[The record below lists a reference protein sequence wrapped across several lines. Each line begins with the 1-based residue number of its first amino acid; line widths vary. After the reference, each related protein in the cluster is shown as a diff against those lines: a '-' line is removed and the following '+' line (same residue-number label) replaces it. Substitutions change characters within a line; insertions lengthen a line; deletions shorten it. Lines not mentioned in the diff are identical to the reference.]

1 MAIEQKKLDDL
12 VEIKILDPSNMWERM
27 IAVPEQIISAGK
39 QVSEIALPE
48 IYRNAKAV
56 VFAGMGGSAVAGD
69 FLQSVLLSK
78 WCERGGRQVAAPI
91 FLVSRSRSL
100 PSWVD
105 ETTLVFISSYSG
117 NTEETLA
124 CFDDAVERAAMIIA
138 FTSGGKLHEKATGAG
153 VPIFDVG
160 GFIHQGL
167 PPRDTVEPRTT
178 VMASFV
184 GSLGVL
190 CRLGLV
196 DGELDTVWL
205 AAFAREVMSFYIP
218 SSPTNAA
225 EEPTIEGSLWPSH
238 NLAKQLATRLAGK
251 IVVVYGGDELDSV
264 ARRWKTQ
271 INENADS
278 WAFAE
283 ALPDANHNSV
293 NGYRLEDMESK
304 VEVVLLSN
312 GDPRFPKLDK
322 VQELF
327 RSKGVPVQS
336 VSIHSQMRRVEDR
349 HRFASS
355 PTNLQQQVTNHAN
368 RVAEQGH
375 RALVRE
381 KEREYRGWKDKYNQH
396 LEITRI
402 LIGTCL
408 GDWVSYY
415 MALLTGVD
423 PSPVPHITALKD
435 VP

>member
-1 MAIEQKKLDDL
+1 MVIEQEKLDDL
-12 VEIKILDPSNMWERM
+12 EEIKKLDPSNMWERM
-27 IAVPEQIISAGK
+27 MTVPEQILSAGE
-39 QVSEIALPE
+39 QVSNIVLPE
-48 IYRNAKAV
+48 VYRNAKAV
-56 VFAGMGGSAVAGD
+56 VFAGMGGSAVAGE
-69 FLQSVLLSK
+69 FVESVLSST
-78 WCERGGRQVAAPI
+78 WFERESRQGAAPI
-91 FLVSRSRSL
+91 FLVSRSHSL

-105 ETTLVFISSYSG
+105 ETTLVFVSSYSG

-124 CFDDAVERAAMIIA
+124 CFDDAVQRSAMIIA
-138 FTSGGKLHEKATGAG
+138 LTSGGKLQAKATGSG

-167 PPRDTVEPRTT
+167 PRKDTVEPRIT
-178 VMASFV
+178 VMGSFV
-184 GSLGVL
+184 GSLGL
-190 CRLGLV
+190 LQKLELV
-196 DGELDTVWL
+196 GGEFDTTWL
-205 AAFAREVMSFYIP
+205 AIFAKEVTSLYIP

-225 EEPTIEGSLWPSH
+225 DEKPEFGWMGIRPLMPRD
-238 NLAKQLATRLAGK
+238 NFAKQLATRLAGK
-251 IVVVYGGDELDSV
+251 IAVVYGGDELDSV

-293 NGYRLEDMESK
+293 NGYRLDGMEDK

-312 GDPRFPKLDK
+312 GESQSPKLGK

-327 RSKGVPVQS
+327 RSKDIS
-336 VSIHSQMRRVEDR
+336 VRSILIDSQMKIVENGYLRNADEFGQEVRR
-349 HRFASS
+349 S
-355 PTNLQQQVTNHAN
+355 PKPVNISAY
-368 RVAEQGH
+368 GPW
-375 RALVRE
+375 RE
-381 KEREYRGWKDKYNQH
+381 WKSKYDQH
-396 LEITRI
+396 LEIVRI
-402 LIGTCL
+402 LVGTCL